1 MNQQAVIKRLFV
13 ITARVSK
20 VVVATHVCR
29 NLSRQVTE
37 QAYILAFIN
46 FSIAQAAF

>member
-37 QAYILAFIN
+37 QAYIL
-46 FSIAQAAF
+46 SIY